1 MIRPF
6 LHMKVSSKILT
17 LIAGVWLP
25 IAAVAE
31 TKAPATEE
39 KISFYT
45 QVRPI
50 FQVHCVGCHQ
60 PAKAKGGYVM
70 TDFKRL
76 VGKGENDE
84 PVVQAKQPD
93 KSLLVKLI
101 VPVDGEAEMPADR
114 APLSPKDI
122 DIIKKWVAQGAI
134 DDSPESAKTV
144 YDMDHPPTYSQAPYV
159 TTMDYSP
166 NGKLIAVGGFHE
178 VLIHNADGSGL
189 VKRLVGLSERIESVQ
204 FSPDGTMLAVAG
216 GLPAR
221 QGELQIWDV
230 KTWKLKD
237 SISVTYDTI
246 YGAKWSP
253 DNKFVAVG
261 CADNTVRAFEIKS
274 GKQVFFNN
282 AHSDWAL
289 DTTWSSKGDKII
301 SVGRDMSAKG
311 YEFKTERFI
320 DNLTS
325 ITPKALKGGLIAI
338 DTHPKLDEVVVGGAD
353 GTPQIFRLE
362 RIAKRVIGDNSNLI
376 RRYPPMKGRIFSVA
390 YSPDGK
396 RIVAGSSLNGKGQI
410 HVFNTDVKREVS
422 DALKK
427 VFGIRPQ
434 QFKPEQRKMV
444 EEYQTEGAKL
454 LLSQDYSSGVYAV
467 TYSPD
472 GKTIAAS
479 GGDGVFRFLDA
490 KSLSLKR
497 AFVPVPLPDKQQQK
511 IVGISVSPSSV
522 KVAKRYEYSQL
533 LVNGWLAS
541 GDAVDLTRKS
551 AYQLSSAIAD
561 VSKRGVVKPTKNGK
575 ARLTVSY
582 GGFSTSVG
590 VEASG
595 LEKAYKPD
603 YVRDV
608 MPVVSKLGCNMGT
621 CHGAKDGK
629 NGFKL
634 SLRGYDPVFDVRAFA
649 DDLAGRRVNIA
660 RPDDSLM
667 LLKATS
673 AVPHQGGGLTTPGS
687 DYYNVV
693 RDWIGNG
700 CQVNLKSPKVKSIEV
715 LPKNPVV
722 QDIGG
727 SQQVRV
733 IATYANGEKRD
744 VTAEAFIETSNQDI
758 VKTDDK
764 GLATTLRRGEAA
776 LLARFEGA
784 YDATT
789 LTVMGDRSGF
799 VWQAPETWT
808 KVDEFVSEKWKR
820 MKILPSG
827 LAGDAEFLRRIHLDL
842 TGLPPTAD
850 QVKKFLADK
859 RPVRTKRN
867 EIIGKLI
874 GSPDFIDHWANKW
887 ADLLQVNRKF
897 LGAEGAKLFREW
909 IRKEVNDNTPY
920 DMFVRKILTAK
931 GSNKVNPPASYYKIL
946 RTPDMM
952 MENTTHLFLATR
964 FNCNKC
970 HDHPFERWTQDQYYE
985 TAAYFAQVGLKRDPK
1000 NAKGN
1005 IGGTAV
1011 EGAKPLYEEIYDK
1024 TEGDITHDRTG
1035 AVTPPAFPYVAKAK
1049 VDPKKSRRE
1058 QLAEWMTSPDN
1069 QYFARSY
1076 ANRIWGYLTGVGL
1089 IEPLDDIR
1097 AGNPPSNPELLDY
1110 LTDEFIRSDFNVRHL
1125 MKLIVESRT
1134 YQLSIKTH
1142 KWNEDDYVNFSHA
1155 TVRRLPAEVLYDS
1168 IHRAVG
1174 AQPNIPGVAAGTRA
1188 AQLPDA
1194 GVKLKDGFFATMGR
1208 PPRESAC
1215 ECERVNDVQLGP
1227 VMAMISGATVGDA
1240 VSNPKNLI
1248 ASLVE
1253 KEKDDKKVV
1262 NEIFLSVLNRP
1273 ASDREVN
1280 VTKKTIAGI
1289 AAEHKKL
1296 VAELAAYEQKLKPIT
1311 AKKVANRKKELTDS
1325 KNELTAHR
1333 KAIEPER
1340 KRLAKAREDRI
1351 AKADKSLKDYEK
1363 QVPKKQAE
1371 WEKKQDLKLKWHHL
1385 DAKTV
1390 AATGGVKLTK
1400 NKDLTISAGK
1410 QGNKS
1415 VYTITSETALKNIS
1429 AIRLE
1434 ALTDKSMPR
1443 NGPGYNADGNFVLSE
1458 FEVFVAPKSDPKK
1471 LTKVALT
1478 TGLMDF
1484 TQVNFNINKA
1494 IDGRVDGRDG
1504 WAVSPKGGMNHWVTM
1519 QLKKTLK
1526 NEKGSILTIKIHHSF
1541 NQNKPFRLGH
1551 FRISLAASGKP
1562 TGLSVSEELAG
1573 LLKVAA
1579 DKRTKKQ
1586 KASLTKIYRLTDKE
1600 LEKRTKALATARVAI
1615 PRDKKEV
1622 ELENVVKRFE
1632 QPLPPDPELT
1642 RLQRALKL
1650 SDEQLKKARLVG
1662 MQDLA
1667 WALLNSPAFLF
1678 NH

>member
-1 MIRPF
+1 MIALISP
-6 LHMKVSSKILT
+6 MKILSRITT
-17 LIAGVWLP
+17 LV
-25 IAAVAE
+25 AAATMTPLALHAE
-31 TKAPATEE
+31 TKATNSGAEQV
-39 KISFYT
+39 SYYT

-76 VGKGENDE
+76 VGKGDSDVAAIH
-84 PVVQAKQPD
+84 PKDAK
-93 KSLLVKLI
+93 KSLLVEMI
-101 VPVDGEAEMPADR
+101 TPVDGEAEMPVGR
-114 APLSPKDI
+114 APLSPADI
-122 DIIKKWVAQGAI
+122 ETIKRWIAQGAA

-144 YDMDHPPTYSQAPYV
+144 YDMDHPPTYSQAPYI

-166 NGKLIAVGGFHE
+166 DGKLIAVGGFHE
-178 VLIHNADGSGL
+178 VLVHNADGSGL
-189 VKRLVGLSERIESVQ
+189 VKRLVGLAERIESVQ
-204 FSPDGTMLAVAG
+204 FSPDGSMLSVAG

-221 QGELQIWDV
+221 QGELQIWDA
-230 KTWKLKD
+230 KTWKLKN

-253 DNKFVAVG
+253 DNKHVAVG
-261 CADNTVRAFEIKS
+261 CADKTVRAFDIKS
-274 GKQVFFNN
+274 GKQVFFNQ

-289 DTTWSSKGDKII
+289 DTTWSPKGDKII
-301 SVGRDMSAKG
+301 SVGRDMTAKG

-338 DTHPKLDEVVVGGAD
+338 DTHPKLDEVLVGGSD
-353 GTPQIFRLE
+353 GTPMIFRLE
-362 RIAKRVIGDNSNLI
+362 RVAKRVIGDNSNLI
-376 RRYPPMKGRIFSVA
+376 RRYPSMKGRIFAVA

-410 HVFNTDVKREVS
+410 HVFNSDVKREVS

-427 VFGIRPQ
+427 VFGIRPAS
-434 QFKPEQRKMV
+434 FKPDQRKMV
-444 EEYQTEGAKL
+444 EDYQTEGAKL
-454 LLSQDYSSGVYAV
+454 VSAEDYDTGIYALA
-467 TYSPD
+467 YSPD
-472 GKTIAAS
+472 GKTIVAS
-479 GGDGVFRFLDA
+479 GGDGVLRFLD
-490 KSLSLKR
+490 SSNLSLKR
-497 AFVPVPLPDKQQQK
+497 AFVPVPLPEKQQQK
-511 IVGISVSPSSV
+511 VVGISVSPSSV
-522 KVAKRYEYSQL
+522 KVSKRYEYAQV
-533 LVNGWLAS
+533 LVTGWLAS
-541 GDAVDLTRKS
+541 GDTVDLTGKASYKPS
-551 AYQLSSAIAD
+551 AAIAE
-561 VSKRGVVKPTKNGK
+561 VSGRGLIKPTKNGS
-575 ARLTVSY
+575 ATVSISH
-582 GGFSTSVG
+582 GDHSTSVA
-590 VEASG
+590 VSAIG
-595 LEKAYKPD
+595 LDKAYKPD

-608 MPVVSKLGCNMGT
+608 MPVVSKLGCNAGT

-634 SLRGYDPVFDVRAFA
+634 SLRGYDPIFDVRAFS
-649 DDLAGRRVNIA
+649 DDLAGRRVNFA

-687 DYYNVV
+687 DYYNIV

-700 CQVNLKSPKVKSIEV
+700 CDLDLKSPKVKSIEV
-715 LPKNPVV
+715 FPKNPVV
-722 QDIGG
+722 QDIGS

-733 IATYANGEKRD
+733 IATYADGEKRD
-744 VTAEAFIETSNQDI
+744 VTAEAFVESSNQDI

-799 VWQAPETWT
+799 VWQQPETWS
-808 KVDEFVSEKWKR
+808 KVDELTAEKWKR
-820 MKILPSG
+820 MKILPSE
-827 LAGDAEFLRRIHLDL
+827 LAGDAEFLRRVHLDL
-842 TGLPPTAD
+842 TGLPPTAEE
-850 QVKKFLADK
+850 VKKFLADK
-859 RPVRTKRN
+859 RPLRTKRS
-867 EIIGKLI
+867 EVTAKLI
-874 GSPDFIDHWANKW
+874 GNADFVDHWANKW

-897 LGAEGAKLFREW
+897 LGAEGAKLFRQW
-909 IRKEVNDNTPY
+909 IHKEVKENRPY
-920 DMFVRKILTAK
+920 DQFVSQIITAK

-946 RTPDMM
+946 RTPQDL

-985 TAAYFAQVGLKRDPK
+985 TAAYFAQVSLKRDPK
-1000 NAKGN
+1000 NPKGN

-1011 EGAKPLYEEIYDK
+1011 EGAKPLYEEIFDK
-1024 TEGDITHDRTG
+1024 TEGEITHDRTG
-1035 AVTPPAFPYVAKAK
+1035 AVTAPAFPYLAKAK

-1058 QLAEWMTSPDN
+1058 QLAAWMTSPDN

-1110 LTDEFIRSDFNVRHL
+1110 LTDEFIKSDFNVRHL

-1142 KWNEDDYVNFSHA
+1142 KWNEDDDVNFSHA
-1155 TVRRLPAEVLYDS
+1155 TVRRLPAEVLYDT
-1168 IHRAVG
+1168 IHRSVG

-1188 AQLPDA
+1188 AQLPDS

-1208 PPRESAC
+1208 PPRESSC

-1240 VSNPKNLI
+1240 VSNPKNKI
-1248 ASLVE
+1248 ATLVD
-1253 KEKDDKKVV
+1253 KEKDDNKVI

-1273 ASDREVN
+1273 ATTREVAA
-1280 VTKKTIAGI
+1280 TKNTIAGI
-1289 AAEHKKL
+1289 ATEHKKL
-1296 VAELAAYEQKLKPIT
+1296 TAELATYEKKLKPIT
-1311 AKKVANRKKELTDS
+1311 AKKEADR
-1325 KNELTAHR
+1325 KNELKKSKDELAAHI

-1340 KRLAKAREDRI
+1340 KRLAKEREDRI
-1351 AKADKSLKDYEK
+1351 AKADKSLKDYQK
-1363 QVPKKQAE
+1363 VLPKKLAE
-1371 WEKKQDLKLKWHHL
+1371 FEKKQDLKVKWSIIDPKKL
-1385 DAKTV
+1385 AS
-1390 AATGGVKLTK
+1390 TGGIKLTK
-1400 NKDLTISAGK
+1400 TNGVIYASKEK
-1410 QGNKS
+1410 KGNV
-1415 VYTITSETALKNIS
+1415 VYTVTTEAAQKNIS
-1429 AIRLE
+1429 AFRIEVL
-1434 ALTDKSMPR
+1434 LDKVMPKS
-1443 NGPGYNADGNFVLSE
+1443 GPGFNSDGNFVLSE
-1458 FEVFVAPKSDPKK
+1458 FEVFVAPKDNPKK
-1471 LTKVALT
+1471 MTKVALT
-1478 TGLMDF
+1478 KGVADF
-1484 TQVNFNINKA
+1484 MQANFDINKA
-1494 IDGRVDGRDG
+1494 IDGRPTNRDG
-1504 WAVSPKGGMNHWVTM
+1504 WAVSPKGGMAHWATV
-1519 QLKKTLK
+1519 QCKTPIK
-1526 NEKGSILTIKIHHSF
+1526 NERGSIITIKMHHLF
-1541 NQNKPFRLGH
+1541 RDTFRLGKV
-1551 FRISLAASGKP
+1551 RLAMTSHGKP
-1562 TGLSVSEELAG
+1562 TGLSVNEELAA
-1573 LLKVAA
+1573 LLKTPA
-1579 DKRTKKQ
+1579 DKRTDAQKK
-1586 KASLTKIYRLTDKE
+1586 ALTKIYSVTDKE
-1600 LEKRTKALATARVAI
+1600 LSKRETALSTAKAAV

-1622 ELENVVKRFE
+1622 ELEKVVKRFE

-1650 SDEQLKKARLVG
+1650 SEEQLKQSRLVG

-1667 WALLNSPAFLF
+1667 WALINSPAFLF